1 MHFKKTLFF
10 LFSYMISSPAIAAE
24 NIGQAIPW
32 GLNLREPFS
41 TFMKDSIAFHDGL
54 MWLISIISLFVLLL
68 LAIIVFRYNA
78 KSNPE
83 PSRTTHNTFLEVA
96 WTAVPVLI
104 LVLMAIP
111 SFKLLYQGD
120 VVPESDV
127 TIKAIGHQWYW
138 SYEYPDHGNF
148 TYDATMM
155 TGEDFNDEDYNYAG
169 KDRPFTRLLTT
180 DTRVVVP
187 VGKVIRV
194 QVTST
199 DVIHAWAVPSLG
211 VKKDSVP
218 GRLNETWFKADRE
231 GIFYGQCSELCGQL
245 HGFMPIEVHAVSEEK
260 FLKWIEETK
269 LKPDVY
275 QYANSDEVKQIQLVR
290 EITK

>member
-41 TFMKDSIAFHDGL
+41 TFMKDSIAFHNGL
-54 MWLISIISLFVLLL
+54 LWLISIISLFVLALMV
-68 LAIIVFRYNA
+68 IIVLKYNA
-78 KSNPE
+78 KSNPK
-83 PSRTTHNTFLEVA
+83 PSQTTHNTFLEVA

-155 TGEDFNDEDYNYAG
+155 TDEDFNDEDYNYAG

-275 QYANSDEVKQIQLVR
+275 EYANSNEDKQIQLVR